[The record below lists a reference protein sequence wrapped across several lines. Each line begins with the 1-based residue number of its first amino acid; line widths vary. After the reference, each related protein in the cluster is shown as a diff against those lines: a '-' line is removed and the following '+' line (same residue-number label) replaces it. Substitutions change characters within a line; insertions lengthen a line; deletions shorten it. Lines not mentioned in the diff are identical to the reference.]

1 MNRDKFLFVVVITFV
16 LTITGCSLFEAQEGG
31 EESVSST
38 ASGNMEL
45 DKMLTDVTAKYKALA
60 KAGGAWANS
69 EDTLEKA
76 AEAAKN
82 KDVDKAMK
90 LLKEVD
96 EEVKLAEAQFEQ
108 AKTARPHLF

>member
-1 MNRDKFLFVVVITFV
+1 MNKDKFVFVLVLAFV
-16 LTITGCSLFEAQEGG
+16 LTITGCSLFEAQEDT
-31 EESVSST
+31 EKSVSSAT
-38 ASGNMEL
+38 SGNMDL

-60 KAGGAWANS
+60 KAGGAWVNS

-82 KDVDKAMK
+82 KDVDRAIK

-96 EEVKLAEAQFEQ
+96 DEVKLANAQFEQ
-108 AKTARPHLF
+108 EKNARPHLF

>member
-1 MNRDKFLFVVVITFV
+1 MNKDKLLFVLVMAFI
-16 LTITGCSLFEAQEGG
+16 LTISGCSLFEAQDGG
-31 EESVSST
+31 EESVSSAT
-38 ASGNMEL
+38 SGNMEL

-69 EDTLEKA
+69 EDMLEKA

-82 KDVDKAMK
+82 KDVDTAMK

-96 EEVKLAEAQFEQ
+96 DEVKLAEAQFEQ
-108 AKTARPHLF
+108 AKNARPHLF